1 MSKIKVCIVG
11 VGRIASLNVLGYMDN
26 PDAEIYAVS
35 SRSEEKG
42 RKAAE
47 EWGAQKVYT
56 DYDEMLKDPGID
68 LVDLLVPHNLH
79 YEMAVKACLAGKHVS
94 VQKPMAMNL
103 EEADRMIRAAKE
115 AGVKLKIYE
124 NFIFYPPYVKAKELI
139 DQGVIGEPITMRYKM
154 DAG

>member
-1 MSKIKVCIVG
+1 M
-11 VGRIASLNVLGYMDN
+11 
-26 PDAEIYAVS
+26 
-35 SRSEEKG
+35 
-42 RKAAE
+42 
-47 EWGAQKVYT
+47 
-56 DYDEMLKDPGID
+56 
-68 LVDLLVPHNLH
+68 VDLLVPHNLH
-79 YEMAVKACLAGKHVS
+79 CEMAVKACLAGKHVS

-154 DAG
+154 NAGKQTLGWKVDMETWKWRMKEDVCGGGPLYSTTDITNSP